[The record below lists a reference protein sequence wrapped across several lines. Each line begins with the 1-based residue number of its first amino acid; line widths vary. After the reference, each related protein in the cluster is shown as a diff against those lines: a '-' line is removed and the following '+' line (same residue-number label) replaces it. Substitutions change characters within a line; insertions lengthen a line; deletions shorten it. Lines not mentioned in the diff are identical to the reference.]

1 MNMLRQRIELGW
13 HVIALTLLSGAF
25 IPLWRQETLGDAI
38 VTSGDP
44 FQQVVL
50 LFSYSGVLLLW
61 WHRQQ
66 AMRVALRGWLI
77 WIIIGWAILS
87 VFWSQVPALTIR
99 RSAILVL
106 ATLYGL
112 LLAIRYPPATVLR
125 LIGSAMAIIVVSS
138 LIAIGLGAPGAI
150 MGYPHPGAWRGIMYH
165 KNALGRICV
174 LALIVFG
181 VLMYQTTMPWRIGWG
196 VLIAGCAGLIV
207 GAQSATAVVILVI
220 IILAWMVLIP
230 FSMAS
235 RREQVQTTMIGLGIA
250 APTGY
255 LLWSY
260 SEDIAQLL
268 NRDLTLTGRL
278 PLWQALLPIGWKQA
292 LTGYGFGAF
301 WTDPSRMMDVDIAL
315 MRLRFWWAVQAHNG
329 YIDVWLELGIVGV
342 CMVSALLIFIVQYS
356 TLCIRTNQVN
366 NKYFI
371 HFLFLLAIFLITYN
385 LTEAVL
391 LETQLANAIFWI
403 IPSWSY
409 FVIQKNKRVER

>member
-1 MNMLRQRIELGW
+1 MNTLRQRIELGW
-13 HVIALTLLSGAF
+13 HVIALTLLCGAF

-38 VTSGDP
+38 ATSGDP

-50 LFSYSGVLLLW
+50 LFSYSGLVLLW

-66 AMRVALRGWLI
+66 AVRVALRGWLI
-77 WIIIGWAILS
+77 WAIIGWAILS
-87 VFWSQVPALTIR
+87 VFWSQAPALTIR
-99 RSAILVL
+99 RSATLVL

-150 MGYPHPGAWRGIMYH
+150 MGHPHPGAWQGIMYH

-196 VLIAGCAGLIV
+196 VLIAGCVGLIV

-235 RREQVQTTMIGLGIA
+235 RREQFQMTMISLGIA

-268 NRDLTLTGRL
+268 NRDLALTNRL
-278 PLWQALLPIGWKQA
+278 PLWQTLLPIGWKQA

-315 MRLRFWWAVQAHNG
+315 MRLRFWWAVHAHNG
-329 YIDVWLELGIVGV
+329 YLDVWLEMGMVGLSLA
-342 CMVSALLIFIVQYS
+342 SALLLFFLWRCFLALQLRS
-356 TLCIRTNQVN
+356 TVN
-366 NKYFI
+366 RSIALFS
-371 HFLFLLAIFLITYN
+371 FLFFAMLLFYNLSESVIFETNLAKAIFSI
-385 LTEAVL
+385 VL
-391 LETQLANAIFWI
+391 SWCYFSL
-403 IPSWSY
+403 PSNNRL
-409 FVIQKNKRVER
+409 FQ

>member
-25 IPLWRQETLGDAI
+25 IPLWRDETLGDAI
-38 VTSGDP
+38 VASGDP

-50 LFSYSGVLLLW
+50 LFSYSGLMLLW

-77 WIIIGWAILS
+77 WTIIGWAILS
-87 VFWSQVPALTIR
+87 VFWSQAPALTIR
-99 RSAILVL
+99 RSAALVL

-138 LIAIGLGAPGAI
+138 LIAIGLGAPWAI
-150 MGYPHPGAWRGIMYH
+150 MVYLYPGAWRGIMSH

-207 GAQSATAVVILVI
+207 GAQSAAAVVTLVI

-250 APTGY
+250 APTGC

-268 NRDLTLTGRL
+268 NRDLTLTGRV

-315 MRLRFWWAVQAHNG
+315 MRLRFLWATQAHNG

-371 HFLFLLAIFLITYN
+371 HFLFLFAIFLITYN

-391 LETQLANAIFWI
+391 LETKLAHAIFWI
-403 IPSWSY
+403 ILSWSY

>member
-25 IPLWRQETLGDAI
+25 IPLWRLETIGN
-38 VTSGDP
+38 VNPESGDS
-44 FQQVVL
+44 FQRVVL

-99 RSAILVL
+99 RSATLVL

-150 MGYPHPGAWRGIMYH
+150 MGYPHPGAWQGIMYH

-315 MRLRFWWAVQAHNG
+315 MRLRFWWATQAHNG

-391 LETQLANAIFWI
+391 LETKLINAIFWI

>member
-1 MNMLRQRIELGW
+1 MNTLRQRIELGW
-13 HVIALTLLSGAF
+13 HVIALTLLCGAF

-38 VTSGDP
+38 ATSGDP

-50 LFSYSGVLLLW
+50 LFSYSGLVLLW

-66 AMRVALRGWLI
+66 TVRVALRGWLI
-77 WIIIGWAILS
+77 WAIIGWAILS
-87 VFWSQVPALTIR
+87 VFWSQAPALTIR
-99 RSAILVL
+99 RSAALVL

-112 LLAIRYPPATVLR
+112 LLAIRYPPATVLH

-138 LIAIGLGAPGAI
+138 LISIGLGAPGAI
-150 MGYPHPGAWRGIMYH
+150 MGYPHPGAWQGIMYH

-196 VLIAGCAGLIV
+196 VLIAGCVGLIV

-235 RREQVQTTMIGLGIA
+235 RREQFQITMISLGIA

-268 NRDLTLTGRL
+268 NRDLTLTGRV
-278 PLWQALLPIGWKQA
+278 PLWQTLLPIGWKQA

-301 WTDPSRMMDVDIAL
+301 WTDPSQMMDVDIAL

-329 YIDVWLELGIVGV
+329 YLDVWLEMGMVGL
-342 CMVSALLIFIVQYS
+342 SLAAALLLFFLWRCFLALQLRS
-356 TLCIRTNQVN
+356 TVN
-366 NKYFI
+366 RSIALFS
-371 HFLFLLAIFLITYN
+371 FLFFVMLLFYNLSEPVIFETNLGKAIFSI
-385 LTEAVL
+385 VL
-391 LETQLANAIFWI
+391 SWCYFSL
-403 IPSWSY
+403 PS
-409 FVIQKNKRVER
+409 NNR